1 MTTST
6 IDQTILQ
13 KLDLL
18 SEQVKLLTGE
28 VASLKSVVHI
38 NKQANEQD
46 DPVVA
51 THVEDGI
58 TFIVTQSEAA
68 AMRNSLRKKSTRRP
82 DEVIYEM
89 VLIEKIAPFRAER
102 YTEEELK
109 TQFFGAIEAIRT
121 EAIENGTAIDEEWEA
136 AIDD

>member
-18 SEQVKLLTGE
+18 SEQVKQLTRE
-28 VASLKSVVHI
+28 VASLKSGVHI
-38 NKQANEQD
+38 NEPH

-58 TFIVTQSEAA
+58 TFTVTQSEAA

-82 DEVIYEM
+82 DELIHEM
-89 VLIEKIAPFRAER
+89 VLIEKIAPHRQER

-109 TQFFGAIEAIRT
+109 TQFFETIEAIRA
-121 EAIENGTAIDEEWEA
+121 EAVENGTAIDEEWEA

>member
-18 SEQVKLLTGE
+18 SEQVKLLTRE

-58 TFIVTQSEAA
+58 TFTVTKSEAA

-82 DEVIYEM
+82 DDAIHIMVISKKLAAHRHAYYTD
-89 VLIEKIAPFRAER
+89 AER
-102 YTEEELK
+102 KQSILETVD
-109 TQFFGAIEAIRT
+109 AIRAD
-121 EAIENGTAIDEEWEA
+121 AIADGTAINEDWEA